1 MSSSRTFWA
10 ALRGMLTIV
19 SLLVIC
25 FLVGWAG
32 WSTVTWVRYGHVI
45 ASPPLDPSMTRFI
58 PRYEVVEQHQR
69 DVAASRAAAFRAV
82 QSFRLDD
89 SGIIRSI
96 FRARELMLSQRS
108 ADSAFSPP
116 FLQLARQIGWGVI
129 DSVPGRKYVFGA
141 VTQPWQGDVHFRA
154 LPPRRFL
161 AFDTAGYAKIVWSI
175 VIDSLSPA
183 SSRVTTET
191 RVATTDSVS
200 RDRFRRYWSIYS
212 PGIVLIRREIL
223 RVIAERAESAQSPA
237 ARR

>member
-1 MSSSRTFWA
+1 
-10 ALRGMLTIV
+10 
-19 SLLVIC
+19 
-25 FLVGWAG
+25 
-32 WSTVTWVRYGHVI
+32 
-45 ASPPLDPSMTRFI
+45 MTRFM

-69 DVAASRAAAFRAV
+69 DVAAPAAATFRAV
-82 QSFRLDD
+82 QSFRLED

-96 FRARELMLSQRS
+96 FRAREMMLSQQS

-154 LPPRRFL
+154 LSPRRFL
-161 AFDTAGYAKIVWSI
+161 AFDTAGYAKIAWSI
-175 VIDSLSPA
+175 AVDSLSPVT
-183 SSRVTTET
+183 SRVRTET

-212 PGIVLIRREIL
+212 PGIVLIRREAL
-223 RVIAERAESAQSPA
+223 RLIAERAERARIPA

>member
-1 MSSSRTFWA
+1 MSGSRTFWA
-10 ALRGMLTIV
+10 ALRGVLTIV

-45 ASPPLDPSMTRFI
+45 ASPPLDPSMTRFM

-69 DVAASRAAAFRAV
+69 DVAASPGAAFRAV
-82 QSFRLDD
+82 QSFRLED

-96 FRARELMLSQRS
+96 FRARELLLSQQS

-116 FLQLARQIGWGVI
+116 FLQLAREIGWGVI

-154 LPPRRFL
+154 LPPRRFP
-161 AFDTAGYAKIVWSI
+161 AFDSAGYAKIVWSI
-175 VIDSLSPA
+175 GVDSLSPVT
-183 SSRVTTET
+183 SRVRTET

-200 RDRFRRYWSIYS
+200 RARFRRYWSIYS
-212 PGIVLIRREIL
+212 PGIVLIRREAL
-223 RVIAERAESAQSPA
+223 RVIAENAERARIA
-237 ARR
+237 AAHR